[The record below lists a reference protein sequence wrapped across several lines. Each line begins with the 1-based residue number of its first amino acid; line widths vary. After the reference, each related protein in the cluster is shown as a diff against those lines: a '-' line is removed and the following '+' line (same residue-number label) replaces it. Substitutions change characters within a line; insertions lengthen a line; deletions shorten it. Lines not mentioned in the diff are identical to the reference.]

1 MKKVYT
7 RKSFEKEIGTLAKRI
22 ADMAALVR
30 EGYADILTLQ
40 TLQNQYID
48 MYQYYLSTICVS
60 NKKIF
65 VY

>member
-7 RKSFEKEIGTLAKRI
+7 RKSFEKEIGTLATKI
-22 ADMAALVR
+22 ADTAALVR
-30 EGYADILTLQ
+30 EGYVDILTLQ
-40 TLQNQYID
+40 KLQSRYIE

-65 VY
+65 AY

>member
-1 MKKVYT
+1 MKKMYT
-7 RKSFEKEIGTLAKRI
+7 RKSFEKEIGMLATRI
-22 ADMAALVR
+22 ADTAALVR

-40 TLQNQYID
+40 KLQNRYID
-48 MYQYYLSTICVS
+48 MYQYYLSTICTS